1 MEEVDIGFEGV
12 DIGYHEVDIVAVC
25 RFVDYPQ
32 SVKNSDWFLNFQV
45 DFNVF
50 AQLKFLIWPCQF
62 GEEQNWEI
70 H

>member
-32 SVKNSDWFLNFQV
+32 SVKNSD
-45 DFNVF
+45 
-50 AQLKFLIWPCQF
+50 
-62 GEEQNWEI
+62 
-70 H
+70 